1 MIRADHEISNEEE
14 RSYHDQLQPVRT
26 ILAVARRLPPPSLEA
41 QTSGTGGVVEPE
53 ENIQSEHYSFS
64 SGQTSQFTVQ
74 I

>member
-1 MIRADHEISNEEE
+1 MKYLMRKREISRSAPVSENEREL
-14 RSYHDQLQPVRT
+14 SWP
-26 ILAVARRLPPPSLEA
+26 AVSASPSLEEA